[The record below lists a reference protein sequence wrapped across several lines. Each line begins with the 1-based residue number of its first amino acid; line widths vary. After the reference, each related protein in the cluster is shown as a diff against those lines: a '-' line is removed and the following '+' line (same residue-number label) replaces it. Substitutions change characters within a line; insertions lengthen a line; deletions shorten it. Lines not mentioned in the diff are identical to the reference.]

1 MSDIYKLLI
10 IRFLGVSSQFG
21 VTFLALSHFGAGH
34 FGNFIQL
41 FVLTNLIGIPV
52 QSGLTQS
59 VARYKDSLDLFVIL
73 ITAIILFLFA
83 SFAIVAWLVFFVPE
97 SNILSYFFIVFYSFF
112 GSVHALL
119 LGISRKLG
127 DAISGVLV
135 KQFLEP
141 LFVIFF
147 ILIASNISLE
157 IGLKEIYIL
166 SSLLSLLFFAKYF
179 KKIFNLK
186 IDRFPKL
193 QIIKISIL
201 GVLDFSKIS
210 LSSHIIFSMPVLI
223 ISSFFSSSIVSAWR
237 ILEQLAMVVLL
248 PHSVFSA
255 IAHRDVLKEIN
266 EKSQPD
272 SFKVALDSIWKLR
285 NIGLILASTAFTFLL
300 LGNSALFNLL
310 SSNQIS
316 WEQSYF
322 YIILVL
328 MFAHLLNTG
337 FGHLGILLGVIGD
350 ENFMAKTALTLTIIV
365 LCLELTF
372 GRFSMIMLAICPL
385 IFNFLWN
392 NALYLR
398 VRSISS

>member
-1 MSDIYKLLI
+1 MI
-10 IRFLGVSSQFG
+10 
-21 VTFLALSHFGAGH
+21 
-34 FGNFIQL
+34 
-41 FVLTNLIGIPV
+41 
-52 QSGLTQS
+52 
-59 VARYKDSLDLFVIL
+59 
-73 ITAIILFLFA
+73 
-83 SFAIVAWLVFFVPE
+83 
-97 SNILSYFFIVFYSFF
+97 
-112 GSVHALL
+112 
-119 LGISRKLG
+119 
-127 DAISGVLV
+127 
-135 KQFLEP
+135 
-141 LFVIFF
+141 
-147 ILIASNISLE
+147 
-157 IGLKEIYIL
+157 
-166 SSLLSLLFFAKYF
+166 
-179 KKIFNLK
+179 
-186 IDRFPKL
+186 
-193 QIIKISIL
+193 
-201 GVLDFSKIS
+201 
-210 LSSHIIFSMPVLI
+210 
-223 ISSFFSSSIVSAWR
+223 
-237 ILEQLAMVVLL
+237 VLL

-285 NIGLILASTAFTFLL
+285 NIGLIFASTAFTFLL

-350 ENFMAKTALTLTIIV
+350 ENFMAKTALTITIIV